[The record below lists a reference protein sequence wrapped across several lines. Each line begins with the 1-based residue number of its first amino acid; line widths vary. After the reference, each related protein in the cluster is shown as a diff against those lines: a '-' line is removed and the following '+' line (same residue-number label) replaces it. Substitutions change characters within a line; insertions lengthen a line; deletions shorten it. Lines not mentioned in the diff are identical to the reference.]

1 MSMNMNPYL
10 NVIKAVNFKLYN
22 LNVIKAV
29 NFKLYRLHNDTNE
42 RIKLF
47 RGGDMIV
54 IILI

>member
-1 MSMNMNPYL
+1 MNMNPY
-10 NVIKAVNFKLYN
+10 

-47 RGGDMIV
+47 GGEGGI
-54 IILI
+54 